1 MKLNGSEI
9 IVRCLLEQGVD
20 TVFGYPGGAILNVY
34 DALYKNSDKI
44 RHILTSHE
52 QGAAH
57 AADGYARASG
67 RVGVCMATSGPGATN
82 LVTGIATAYMDSV
95 PVVAITCNVTL
106 PLLGKDS
113 FQEVDIAGI
122 TMPVTKH
129 GFIVKNIE
137 ELAPTIRKAFR
148 IATTGRPGPVLVDV
162 TKDVTG
168 AVCEFTEESPET
180 LLEEKKA
187 AEAGTG
193 KYSQEDID
201 LAISMIENAKRPFLY
216 VGGGAVISGSWK
228 EVRRLDELLDAPVCD
243 TLMGKGVFDG
253 HDRHYTGMIGMHGT
267 KASNYGLQKADLV
280 IALGTRF
287 SDRQTGNTKE
297 FAKNARILQIDV
309 DEAEI
314 NKNVKVDLALVGDLK
329 EILTKIN
336 AGLTKTSHELWM
348 SEIRDLKENYPLQ
361 YDHTRLTCPMVI
373 EALDKVTEGKAIV
386 TTDVGQHQM
395 WAAQYYTYS
404 EPRTFL
410 TSGGLGTMGYG
421 LGACIGA
428 KTARPDKICVNIA
441 GDGCFRM
448 NLIELATASR
458 YNIPIIEI
466 VINNQVLGMV
476 RQWQT
481 LYYGKRYSATILTDK
496 TDYCKTAEGLGCK
509 AIRISKPSE
518 VEDALKEAIA
528 AGGPVVIECVID
540 EDDKVFPMVS
550 PGASIDE
557 AFDEKDLEA
566 K

>member
-1 MKLNGSEI
+1 
-9 IVRCLLEQGVD
+9 
-20 TVFGYPGGAILNVY
+20 
-34 DALYKNSDKI
+34 
-44 RHILTSHE
+44 
-52 QGAAH
+52 
-57 AADGYARASG
+57 
-67 RVGVCMATSGPGATN
+67 
-82 LVTGIATAYMDSV
+82 MDSV
-95 PVVAITCNVTL
+95 PMVAITCNVTL

-162 TKDVTG
+162 TKDVTA
-168 AVCEFTEESPET
+168 AVCEFTQET
-180 LLEEKKA
+180 REQIRAEKDAA
-187 AEAGTG
+187 AEKIGN
-193 KYSQEDID
+193 YSQEDID

-216 VGGGAVISGSWK
+216 VGGGAVISGAWQ
-228 EVRRLDELLDAPVCD
+228 EVRHLDELLDAPVCD

-267 KASNYGLQKADLV
+267 KASNFGLSRADLV

-287 SDRQTGNTKE
+287 SDRQTGNPKK
-297 FAKNARILQIDV
+297 FAEHARILQIDV

-314 NKNVKVDLALVGDLK
+314 NKNVKVDLALVGNLK
-329 EILTKIN
+329 EILAKIN
-336 AGLTKTSHELWM
+336 KGLTKTSHELWM
-348 SEIRDLKENYPLQ
+348 SEIRDLKERYPLH
-361 YDHTRLTCPMVI
+361 YDPARLTCPMVI
-373 EALDKVTEGKAIV
+373 EALDKVTDGKAIV

-458 YNIPIIEI
+458 YDIPIIEI

-481 LYYGKRYSATILTDK
+481 LYYGKRYSATVLTDK
-496 TDYCKTAEGLGCK
+496 VDYCKTAEGLGCK
-509 AIRISKPSE
+509 AIRISRPSE
-518 VEDALKEAIA
+518 VESALREAIA
-528 AGGPVVIECVID
+528 AKGPVVIECVID

-550 PGASIDE
+550 PGTSIEE
-557 AFDEKDLEA
+557 AFDETDLLE
-566 K
+566 KEK